1 MEKMDDFVSDTKVQK
16 IVGDGLSE
24 VHDILDDAIGRL
36 NKIEEEKSE
45 SDEAILKEMFIYTLF
60 FNRNQRGINDLNIK
74 K

>member
-45 SDEAILKEMFIYTLF
+45 SDEAILKEMFKF
-60 FNRNQRGINDLNIK
+60 VD
-74 K
+74 

>member
-45 SDEAILKEMFIYTLF
+45 SDEAILKEMF
-60 FNRNQRGINDLNIK
+60 RMINC
-74 K
+74 